1 MCMLSR
7 VWLFSTP
14 WTVALQAPLV
24 HGIFQ
29 ARTQE
34 WVDCHFLLWRIFLTQ
49 GSNPCLPIGRWIL
62 YHCATWETPILS
74 LFFFKNLKKQAH
86 ICCLKAE
93 SVSRSVVSNSLSQYG
108 LYNPP
113 SSSVHGILQVRI
125 LEWVAILFSRA
136 SSRPRDWIWV
146 SSTAGKFFTVWAI
159 REAHML
165 CVRYQIL
172 FYSQQ
177 SH

>member
-1 MCMLSR
+1 MEFFKQEHRSE
-7 VWLFSTP
+7 WIAISSFGGSSWPSDQT
-14 WTVALQAPLV
+14 LV
-24 HGIFQ
+24 
-29 ARTQE
+29 
-34 WVDCHFLLWRIFLTQ
+34 
-49 GSNPCLPIGRWIL
+49 SSIGRWIL